1 MAVISRHIDGLLG
14 TLEGEGAQ
22 QEAAKPAIPDQAPPA
37 VVTERPL
44 DPTYYGKPILKEPVW
59 IWTVPLYFYVGGVS
73 GASMLLGEVTRLMG
87 GLELRPLVRRCHW
100 VGFIGGGIGSVLLIA
115 DLGRPERF
123 LAMLRMLRLR
133 SPMSVGSWV
142 LTGAAPLAGFAALFH
157 DPVTSFG
164 SGLLGIPLAGYT
176 GVLLANTAVP
186 IWQAGRTSLPVLFIG
201 SAIAAAGQVLKL
213 LGMDA
218 RGRRVANTFGILG
231 GALELVAE
239 RAYEGQAERIPA
251 VGRPLRTGVSGV
263 LWNSAKA
270 LTMAGLMM
278 SIFGRGKRAHQVGA
292 LLGTAGSLVLRYAV
306 MQAGRASARD
316 PRATFHQQ
324 RANS

>member
-1 MAVISRHIDGLLG
+1 MALISRHIDG
-14 TLEGEGAQ
+14 T
-22 QEAAKPAIPDQAPPA
+22 AAPS
-37 VVTERPL
+37 VVTESPA
-44 DPTYYGKPILKEPVW
+44 DPTYYGKPVLKEPLW

-73 GASMLLGEVTRLMG
+73 GASMLLGEVARQMG
-87 GLELRPLVRRCHW
+87 GRELRPLVQRCHW

-157 DPVTSFG
+157 DPASSFG

-186 IWQAGRTSLPVLFIG
+186 IWQAGRLSLPVLFIG
-201 SAIAAAGQVLKL
+201 SAVAGAGQVLKL
-213 LGMDA
+213 LGLDVRA
-218 RGRRVANTFGILG
+218 RRVANTFGILG
-231 GALELVAE
+231 GVLELVAE
-239 RAYEGQAERIPA
+239 RVYEAQTERIPA
-251 VGRPLRTGVSGV
+251 VGRPLRTGVSGL
-263 LWNSAKA
+263 LWNSARA
-270 LTMAGLMM
+270 LTMTGLMM
-278 SIFGRGKRAHQVGA
+278 SIFGRGKRVHQVGA
-292 LLGTAGSLVLRYAV
+292 ILGTAGSLVLRYAV
-306 MQAGRASARD
+306 MQAGKASARD